1 VSGPNAVL
9 PATTPTAVSGV
20 APTGAAFRTAV
31 VGGFLWLGTGA
42 FVGQFASWLS
52 TILVIRLLS
61 PSDYGLMATTTVF
74 TSFVGMLG
82 ELGFGAALIQAKEI
96 AERDIRQVFG
106 WAIMTSLLAW
116 GACHAAAPF
125 IASFYGQPEL
135 VGLIRIMSL
144 TIPVLAL
151 YVVPQGLNT
160 REMNFKVKAR
170 IEFLAQLLGALA
182 TLTLAV
188 AGSGVWSLV
197 GGAMVFQLVKV
208 IGYNRA
214 YPRYFT
220 PVFALSGSGRMFR
233 YGVSTTAERVLSFA
247 FTYSDIVIVGRFLG
261 TSVLG
266 IYSVAL
272 SLASTPMSKVL
283 PIVTQVSFTS
293 YARIQDD
300 PERLQRNV
308 LRAARVIAFIG
319 FPVFFGM
326 AAIAPVA
333 IPLVLGEQWTDAV
346 LPFQLLCLTL
356 PLKALWPI
364 LSPAVAAVG
373 RQGINVATIA
383 VMAASMT
390 LALLVGVRS
399 GLAGVCVAWLT
410 IYPLVFVFTTAFRL
424 RALGV
429 GVREYFAELRFPFFA
444 SALMLGT
451 IYLLSLVVARPR
463 PIFALVSIV
472 AYGATLYAGLVLA
485 LKRQDYAELRSL
497 VRS

>member
-1 VSGPNAVL
+1 MSGPDAVL
-9 PATTPTAVSGV
+9 PASRPTGA
-20 APTGAAFRTAV
+20 APTGAAFRRTV
-31 VGGFLWLGTGA
+31 VRGFLWLGTSA
-42 FVGQFASWLS
+42 FVGQFVSWLS

-74 TSFVGMLG
+74 TSFIAMLG
-82 ELGFGAALIQAKEI
+82 ELGFGAALIQAKDLT
-96 AERDIRQVFG
+96 ERDIRQVFG
-106 WAIMTSLLAW
+106 WVIITSLLAW
-116 GACHAAAPF
+116 GVCHASAPLIAA
-125 IASFYGQPEL
+125 FYGQREL
-135 VGLIRIMSL
+135 VALIRVMSITFL
-144 TIPVLAL
+144 VLML
-151 YVVPQGLNT
+151 YVVPQGLNA
-160 REMNFKVKAR
+160 REMNFKLKAHV
-170 IEFLAQLLGALA
+170 EFFSQLFGALI
-182 TLTLAV
+182 TLALAV
-188 AGSGVWSLV
+188 YGMGVWSLV
-197 GGAMVFQLVKV
+197 GGAVVLQIVKA

-214 YPRYFT
+214 YPRFFA
-220 PVFALSGSGRMFR
+220 PLFALSGSGRMLR
-233 YGVSTTAERVLSFA
+233 YGISTTAERLLSFV

-326 AAIAPVA
+326 AAVAPVG
-333 IPLVLGEQWTDAV
+333 IPLLLGDQWKGAV

-373 RQGINVATIA
+373 RPGVNLATIA
-383 VMAASMT
+383 VMATSMT
-390 LALLVGVRS
+390 LAILIGVQGGLV
-399 GLAGVCVAWLT
+399 GVCVAWLT
-410 IYPLVFVFTTAFRL
+410 VYPIVFVVTTDRRL

-429 GVREYFAELRFPFFA
+429 GTRQYFAELLFPFLA
-444 SALMLGT
+444 STLMLGT
-451 IYLLSLVVARPR
+451 IYLISRVVVAPK
-463 PIFALVSIV
+463 PLYSLAAIV
-472 AYGATLYAGLVLA
+472 AYGVTLYAGLVCI

-497 VRS
+497 LRS